1 MQRMCEK
8 KAPAAPAAGRAPSR
22 RPEDSPPRRCGEKGW
37 TTAASSG
44 GGPKHHLAVVKSKK
58 SSQTVGSRRRH
69 RLAGTAGTKMATAQE
84 LFGAEAG
91 AAPGLECWRIEAM
104 KPLPNADALKGRF
117 CEGEPLGLASR
128 PPRG

>member
-1 MQRMCEK
+1 MDNGRLLRRWPE
-8 KAPAAPAAGRAPSR
+8 APP
-22 RPEDSPPRRCGEKGW
+22 
-37 TTAASSG
+37 G
-44 GGPKHHLAVVKSKK
+44 GSKK

-69 RLAGTAGTKMATAQE
+69 RLARTAGTKMATAQE
-84 LFGAEAG
+84 LFGAEVG

-117 CEGEPLGLASR
+117 CEGEHLGLASR

>member
-1 MQRMCEK
+1 MQRRRK
-8 KAPAAPAAGRAPSR
+8 KKTPAAQAAGRAPSR
-22 RPEDSPPRRCGEKGW
+22 LPEDSPPRRFMRGERLDHGRLLRRW
-37 TTAASSG
+37 
-44 GGPKHHLAVVKSKK
+44 PELAVKK

-69 RLAGTAGTKMATAQE
+69 HLAGTAGTKMATAQE

-117 CEGEPLGLASR
+117 CEGEPLGLASP

>member
-1 MQRMCEK
+1 MDNGRLLRRWPE
-8 KAPAAPAAGRAPSR
+8 APP
-22 RPEDSPPRRCGEKGW
+22 
-37 TTAASSG
+37 G
-44 GGPKHHLAVVKSKK
+44 GSKK

-69 RLAGTAGTKMATAQE
+69 RLAGTDGTKMATAQE

-104 KPLPNADALKGRF
+104 KPLPHADALKGRF